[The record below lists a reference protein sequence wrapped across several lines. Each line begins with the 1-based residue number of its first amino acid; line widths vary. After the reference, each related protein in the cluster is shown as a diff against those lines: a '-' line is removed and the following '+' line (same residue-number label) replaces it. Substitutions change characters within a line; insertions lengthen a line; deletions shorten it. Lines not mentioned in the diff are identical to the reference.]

1 MTEEK
6 TNKGTLTLVFPE
18 GTLVDAATS
27 ILMRSVRKLAMGN
40 GLDMVVISGSCISPV
55 SISGDFELEKAEEL
69 KQNVL
74 VCYKSWEEDR

>member
-27 ILMRSVRKLAMGN
+27 RLMRFARKLAMEN
-40 GLDMVVISGSCISPV
+40 DLYMVVSSGPCISPV
-55 SISGDFELEKAEEL
+55 SISGDLELEKAEEL
-69 KQNVL
+69 KQKAL
-74 VCYKSWEEDR
+74 ALYKSWEEDR